1 MGGCA
6 SKADRTSEKKETPIE
21 LELKVEKRGLVELQD
36 KITYEGEWLG
46 ENKHGYGIQ
55 RWPDG
60 AVFKGNFSNGVANGY
75 GIFIHTDGDKY
86 EGEWK
91 NDRAHGFGTYTHS
104 DGSKYV
110 GEWRNDKKHG
120 KAIESWVDGSNFE
133 GSYAYGLKQGFG
145 KFSWHDGSK
154 YIGNFDA
161 NQINGYGVYYWNDG
175 RVYTGCWL
183 KNHMFGFGKFDW
195 TDHRCY
201 EGQYIN
207 DKKDGDGKF
216 TWPDGRAY
224 IGQWKNGKQHG
235 IGIFYNARKEGKV
248 GEWKDG
254 SRLRWIKSS
263 LENDELVG
271 EGLTLREEYSRQREE
286 LLKANGLY
294 ENYRKLPKNNAELQQ
309 MRVSQE
315 FDECLA
321 TMEIKISGS
330 GKHNNDS
337 NIVESTPT
345 KETEGVTTIHETID
359 TEKAD
364 ETLIISSNESGAG
377 LRDGS
382 EAPEGGDRRL
392 EDEESSVK
400 HCKDELFDR
409 SEAEQELN
417 SCENTSLK
425 GEVKND
431 QVKVDANDG
440 ERYMVGSE
448 EGVSVEIVDQK
459 QESNSS
465 SALDDK
471 EEKLKDEDMVV
482 PNDMCNEHV
491 SNDSNTGSKS
501 EIEKGISESEEEMSD
516 QVEPG
521 SLNCV
526 VPESDVIGGTT
537 EVNEVDHTKSEC
549 ERN

>member
-1 MGGCA
+1 MGSCA
-6 SKADRTSEKKETPIE
+6 SKTDKTIEKKKTPPT

-46 ENKHGYGIQ
+46 ENKHGYGVQ

-60 AVFKGNFSNGVANGY
+60 AMFKGNFSNGVASGY
-75 GIFIHTDGDKY
+75 GVFIHTDGDKY
-86 EGEWK
+86 EGEWQ

-110 GEWRNDKKHG
+110 GEWKNDKKHG

-175 RVYTGCWL
+175 RIYTGCWL

-235 IGIFYNARKEGKV
+235 VGVFYNSKKEGKV

-263 LENDELVG
+263 LEDGELVG
-271 EGLTLREEYSRQREE
+271 EGLILREEYLRQREE

-294 ENYRKLPKNNAELQQ
+294 DNYRKLPKNNVELQQ
-309 MRVSQE
+309 MRVLQK

-321 TMEIKISGS
+321 AMEMRTSGS
-330 GKHNNDS
+330 ARDDDS
-337 NIVESTPT
+337 VQVESHV
-345 KETEGVTTIHETID
+345 KEANELINEPEGDKKEVIESLARLS
-359 TEKAD
+359 KD
-364 ETLIISSNESGAG
+364 EVAVK
-377 LRDGS
+377 DGS
-382 EAPEGGDRRL
+382 EVIDGETDKGENEGCLFEDGENEVVEQTPELNGVL
-392 EDEESSVK
+392 HEDEVSDSHAQSAKDDHEMELESNISVEVK
-400 HCKDELFDR
+400 DQTHESDGCK
-409 SEAEQELN
+409 SPKNEAEILKYDDDASSGSNNEPAEDGN
-417 SCENTSLK
+417 SDSGSVVEIKTDVDKSKGDVLEQAEPNSLENTIPEP
-425 GEVKND
+425 GVEVK
-431 QVKVDANDG
+431 
-440 ERYMVGSE
+440 
-448 EGVSVEIVDQK
+448 EG
-459 QESNSS
+459 
-465 SALDDK
+465 
-471 EEKLKDEDMVV
+471 
-482 PNDMCNEHV
+482 
-491 SNDSNTGSKS
+491 
-501 EIEKGISESEEEMSD
+501 EEE
-516 QVEPG
+516 V
-521 SLNCV
+521 NCV
-526 VPESDVIGGTT
+526 DPVKCVEDEQNQT
-537 EVNEVDHTKSEC
+537 
-549 ERN
+549 

>member
-1 MGGCA
+1 MGSCA
-6 SKADRTSEKKETPIE
+6 SKTDKTIEKKKTPPT

-46 ENKHGYGIQ
+46 ENKHGYGVQ

-60 AVFKGNFSNGVANGY
+60 AMFKGNFSNGVASGY
-75 GIFIHTDGDKY
+75 GVFIHTDGDKY
-86 EGEWK
+86 EGEWQ

-110 GEWRNDKKHG
+110 GEWKNDKKHG

-175 RVYTGCWL
+175 RIYTGCWL

-235 IGIFYNARKEGKV
+235 VGVFYNSKKEGKV

-254 SRLRWIKSS
+254 SRLRWLKSS
-263 LENDELVG
+263 LEDGELVG
-271 EGLTLREEYSRQREE
+271 EGLILREEYLRQREE

-294 ENYRKLPKNNAELQQ
+294 DNYRKLPKNNVELQQ
-309 MRVSQE
+309 MRVLQK

-321 TMEIKISGS
+321 AMEMRTSGS
-330 GKHNNDS
+330 AKDNDS
-337 NIVESTPT
+337 VQVESHV
-345 KETEGVTTIHETID
+345 KEANELID
-359 TEKAD
+359 EPEEEKKEVIESLTRLSKD
-364 ETLIISSNESGAG
+364 EVAVK
-377 LRDGS
+377 DGS
-382 EAPEGGDRRL
+382 EVIDGEIDKGENEGCSFEDGENEVVEQTL
-392 EDEESSVK
+392 ELNGVLHEDEVSDSHAQSAKDDHEMELESNISVEVK
-400 HCKDELFDR
+400 DQAHESDGCKSPRNESEILKYDGDASSGSNNEPAEDGNSDSGSVVEVKTDVYKSR
-409 SEAEQELN
+409 SDVLEQSEPNSLENTITEPGAEVKEGEAE
-417 SCENTSLK
+417 
-425 GEVKND
+425 V
-431 QVKVDANDG
+431 
-440 ERYMVGSE
+440 
-448 EGVSVEIVDQK
+448 
-459 QESNSS
+459 
-465 SALDDK
+465 
-471 EEKLKDEDMVV
+471 
-482 PNDMCNEHV
+482 
-491 SNDSNTGSKS
+491 
-501 EIEKGISESEEEMSD
+501 
-516 QVEPG
+516 
-521 SLNCV
+521 NCV
-526 VPESDVIGGTT
+526 DPVKCVED
-537 EVNEVDHTKSEC
+537 EKNQA
-549 ERN
+549 